1 MKLCTAQS
9 INSLSLPLLPTQQQ
23 QQQQGQNASAAEGS
37 GSETTSGGG
46 GQPQANS
53 QTLEDSWFWEP
64 DKNSSSS
71 ASSTKTGG
79 GSGSGSGSG
88 AGESDLTII
97 PLTEPESGVGASERV
112 KKLTLENAVLREKNK
127 QLQAEV
133 RETNENIEELDK
145 QHNLIMET
153 VMEQKKAL
161 QEKFNAV
168 TEEHEKLAM
177 KFRQMAEAKDTRIVE
192 MTRATGE
199 LQEKCST
206 LEQANEAL
214 RSKVPEEPFVDVV
227 EVHRDDQLQAEL
239 EKLRVEKRKIEEDF
253 VAGQEDY
260 LMVQRELAE
269 YKTQFNEEKMKEY
282 VSKEEL
288 EAILKPENS
297 NKPDDHPLLAEL
309 HSIVQ
314 KHQSDCAAIENLE
327 KELSQVKA
335 KMLQAVDEKKRI
347 CREKETLQADLINYE
362 IECGELLK
370 NNEKLLEEL
379 EQTKCGKLETI
390 PEHSEE
396 SFTVLEKEYGDL
408 SGRCTELSEEVKE
421 LKKDRGRLEETIQQ
435 LEFQLN
441 ELRSSTDNER
451 DDEDELKELELKRR
465 EELEAANQ
473 RVAELEIKANES
485 KEAAQLQC
493 QQVATLENDLAI
505 IREKL
510 QNQTLALENR
520 QLDENAQQHRQLKQH
535 NEELLVEQQ
544 KLRDEIA
551 NYASSLH
558 QLTEERA
565 DMERTAA
572 AVKAELEARVATLG
586 EQLNAAIRKCGDD
599 ESATKLAMEKQSQ
612 EAVARSN
619 ETLAQW
625 TQEKNDLIALVTA
638 KHQESVQYHAEVQR
652 LGALLQQAQQVT
664 ECEKCAELRV
674 DLQQKAVRLDELQR
688 QETDQVHFLKEKTS
702 ILTSNLLVEQN
713 LKKMLQKEKEDL
725 ERDSERLRQHL
736 MALEEEHTQQL
747 IELQQQMEEYKAK
760 STTLE
765 SEAKH
770 ASTAYTSANIR
781 ANQQNET
788 LQAQYKLLQQQRDD
802 LSEKLS
808 QAEDNQSKNA
818 AALINLQCA
827 LEQFQRGEKRGG
839 RIML

>member
-1 MKLCTAQS
+1 M
-9 INSLSLPLLPTQQQ
+9 
-23 QQQQGQNASAAEGS
+23 
-37 GSETTSGGG
+37 
-46 GQPQANS
+46 
-53 QTLEDSWFWEP
+53 
-64 DKNSSSS
+64 
-71 ASSTKTGG
+71 
-79 GSGSGSGSG
+79 
-88 AGESDLTII
+88 
-97 PLTEPESGVGASERV
+97 

-153 VMEQKKAL
+153 VMEQKRTL
-161 QEKFNAV
+161 QDKLNGL
-168 TEEHEKLAM
+168 TEEHDKLAM
-177 KFRQMAEAKDTRIVE
+177 KFKQMAEAKDTRIME
-192 MTRATGE
+192 MTQATEE
-199 LQEKCST
+199 LQEKFSE
-206 LEQANEAL
+206 LKQANVAL
-214 RSKVPEEPFVDVV
+214 RNKVPEEPFVDVV
-227 EVHRDDQLQAEL
+227 EVEKDVQLQAEL
-239 EKLRVEKRKIEEDF
+239 ERLRVEKRKIEEDF

-269 YKTQFNEEKMKEY
+269 YKTQFNEEKMKEC
-282 VSKEEL
+282 VSKQEL
-288 EAILKPENS
+288 EEILKLENS
-297 NKPDDHPLLAEL
+297 NKPHDPVLTEL
-309 HSIVQ
+309 FAIVQ
-314 KHQSDCAAIENLE
+314 RHQSDCAAIENLE
-327 KELSQVKA
+327 QELAQVKA

-408 SGRCTELSEEVKE
+408 SGRCSELSEEVKE
-421 LKKDRGRLEETIQQ
+421 LKKDRGRLEDTIQQ

-441 ELRSSTDNER
+441 ELRSSTDNEK
-451 DDEDELKELELKRR
+451 DDEDELKELELRQR
-465 EELEAANQ
+465 EELKAANQ
-473 RVAELEIKANES
+473 QVAELQVKLNES

-493 QQVATLENDLAI
+493 KQVADLENDLAI
-505 IREKL
+505 AQERL
-510 QNQTLALENR
+510 QSQTLALENR
-520 QLDENAQQHRQLKQH
+520 QLDEDAQLQER
-535 NEELLVEQQ
+535 NEELLVKQQ
-544 KLRDEIA
+544 KLHDEIA
-551 NYASSLH
+551 KYSSSVQ

-565 DMERTAA
+565 DMERTIVALQA
-572 AVKAELEARVATLG
+572 QVATLD

-599 ESATKLAMEKQSQ
+599 ESATIAELKLAMEKQSQ

-625 TQEKNDLIALVTA
+625 TQEKNELIALVTN

-652 LGALLQQAQQVT
+652 LGALLQQEVQKAQQVV
-664 ECEKCAELRV
+664 ECGKCGELREE
-674 DLQQKAVRLDELQR
+674 LQQKVVRLDELQR
-688 QETDQVHFLKEKTS
+688 QETDQLHFLKEKTS

-713 LKKMLQKEKEDL
+713 LKKMLQKEKEDM

-747 IELQQQMEEYKAK
+747 MELQRQMEEYKAK

-827 LEQFQRGEKRGG
+827 LEQFQRGELVSM
-839 RIML
+839 RIL